1 MKIALV
7 AATWHEIAPLQDYLS
22 ERLYLKNHHQFSL
35 WVTGVGLV
43 NTTYNLSKKIA
54 LEKPDLAI
62 QAGIAGSFQPLIH
75 SPGNVVVVK
84 EEIMGDL
91 GVQEKNETWTDIF
104 DLKLADPNLF
114 PFKSK
119 RLVNPHNQLLQK
131 LNLPLVTGVSVNEIS
146 TNPKRIHQLV
156 DHYAPAIESM
166 EGAAFHYVCLDEGIP
181 FIQLR
186 SISNRIGER
195 DKSQWPLH
203 KAIENLQNTLI
214 TPINKLTKTNP
225 FCNFPFFFSPAPN

>member
-119 RLVNPHNQLLQK
+119 RLVNPHNQLMQK

-146 TNPKRIHQLV
+146 TNPKRIHQLI

-195 DKSQWPLH
+195 DKSQWQLH

-214 TPINKLTKTNP
+214 TLINKLSESNHL
-225 FCNFPFFFSPAPN
+225 

>member
-84 EEIMGDL
+84 EEVMGDL

-119 RLVNPHNQLLQK
+119 RLVNPHNQLMQK

-146 TNPKRIHQLV
+146 TNPKRIHQLI

-195 DKSQWPLH
+195 DKLQWQLH
-203 KAIENLQNTLI
+203 KAIENLQNTVINL
-214 TPINKLTKTNP
+214 INKLSESNHL
-225 FCNFPFFFSPAPN
+225 